1 MQIKRVVWVSMIW
14 TACVLSLTSVAAI
27 PSDAALQICQK
38 RVEEELPETDLD
50 AVKFDRGSELPNE
63 TVVIQW
69 RVSTELA
76 GYCRVATD
84 DGAMVE
90 FVNPYAVP
98 RGQRPIENVVA
109 FQTDDYTVRVVRL
122 SEQLYMNVYNR
133 RTDRVELNRELV
145 RSFNS
150 EEGTTYTNL
159 LGQRLYRSIVLPDGT
174 YRLVIRFGSRLVV
187 YDQVGYSLAN
197 PEAAAIPTRSAL
209 PQDSQD

>member
-1 MQIKRVVWVSMIW
+1 MQIKRVVSVSMIW
-14 TACVLSLTSVAAI
+14 TACAFSLTSVAAV
-27 PSDAALQICQK
+27 PSDAVLQTCQK
-38 RVEEELPETDLD
+38 RVGEELPETNVE
-50 AVKFDRGSELPNE
+50 AVEFDRGSELPNE

-69 RVSTELA
+69 RAATGIA

-90 FVNPYAVP
+90 FVNPYALP
-98 RGQRPIENVVA
+98 RGQRPIENVMV

-174 YRLVIRFGSRLVV
+174 YRLVISFGSRLIV
-187 YDQVGYSLAN
+187 YDQVGHSLAN
-197 PEAAAIPTRSAL
+197 PEAAAIPTQLAL